1 MVLANGQN
9 FKIALRALVDRVE
22 AWTLGLN
29 FGGHYCHS
37 ILGRLSVVV
46 CQASGAVLK
55 YSSPIPKFHR
65 VLLKT
70 SILIFKVSSGHS
82 L

>member
-37 ILGRLSVVV
+37 ILGRVSLVG
-46 CQASGAVLK
+46 CQPSGAV
-55 YSSPIPKFHR
+55 
-65 VLLKT
+65 
-70 SILIFKVSSGHS
+70 
-82 L
+82 